1 MIKDG
6 VNHKS
11 RFDPIYTGGGVIAIL
26 LDQGLPR
33 STVTLLNNEGWDI
46 LHKGDI
52 GLSRSSDKGR
62 PYGAENWNQCSSGR
76 VLCGAG
82 TSYLQGKQFSVIREF
97 NLET

>member
-1 MIKDG
+1 M
-6 VNHKS
+6 
-11 RFDPIYTGGGVIAIL
+11 IAIL

-46 LHKGDI
+46 LHTGDI
-52 GLSRSSDKGR
+52 GLSRSSDTEILEYAR
-62 PYGAENWNQCSSGR
+62 IGAANWNQCSSGR